1 MKKKA
6 LVEHL
11 QHSVTAI
18 FLAIEGTVLR
28 RGIKMIQKSAGQKG
42 REREWELPSEY

>member
-6 LVEHL
+6 LAEHL

-18 FLAIEGTVLR
+18 FLAEGTVLR

>member
-6 LVEHL
+6 LTEHL

-18 FLAIEGTVLR
+18 LAIEGTVLI
-28 RGIKMIQKSAGQKG
+28 RGIKMIQKSAFQKG
-42 REREWELPSEY
+42 REREWELPSEC

>member
-6 LVEHL
+6 LAEHL

-18 FLAIEGTVLR
+18 LAIEGTLLR
-28 RGIKMIQKSAGQKG
+28 REIKMIQKSAGQKE
-42 REREWELPSEY
+42 RERERMRVTF